1 MKELVITNGMVMT
14 MNARDELIDNG
25 AVIIKGGRIEAVGP
39 TKELQ
44 QQHPQA
50 KELDASGMAVMPGLI
65 NTHTHLSMTMTR
77 GIADDIDAVKW
88 LPAIWAIEKYISPES
103 VYAGAMLGIA
113 EMIAS
118 GTTCF
123 NDHYF
128 IMEEVARAVEETGI
142 RADLAEG
149 IMENRNKKKGQKD
162 LEKGCQF
169 VSDWNGKADGRIRTR
184 IGPHSLYTCSSEL
197 VEKSRACADELG
209 VGMHMHVAESAM
221 EVKLLGKSAKGPTSV
236 QHLDALGII
245 RSDFVSAHGLNID
258 EEDMRIL
265 KERGSGI
272 AHCPQA
278 YGKVGGYPFPKV
290 DQWLKAGVH
299 VGIGTDGVAS
309 NNNLDIFDEMRF
321 ATMARK
327 LQARDGRVL
336 PARQILRIATIG
348 GAEVLGLADEIG
360 SLEAGKKADIIL
372 VDFRK
377 PHLTP
382 IHNIPGHL
390 VYSANGSD
398 VDTVIVDGQI
408 IMQNRKFLTLD
419 VNEVM
424 NHAQSVFEKM
434 LKKGGWKATIAEP
447 QQTLMSAFKLK
458 ATQQSLAVIQKLITP
473 VPGKEDPF

>member
-1 MKELVITNGMVMT
+1 MEELLITNGMVMT
-14 MNARDELIDNG
+14 MNGKDEIIDAG
-25 AVIIKGGRIEAVGP
+25 AVLVKGNRIEAVGS
-39 TKELQ
+39 TKDLEK
-44 QQHPQA
+44 QHPKA
-50 KELDASGMAVMPGLI
+50 KELDASGMAVLPGFI

-88 LPAIWAIEKYISPES
+88 LPAIWAVEKYISPES

-128 IMEEVARAVEETGI
+128 FMDEVAKAVEETGI

-149 IMENRNKKKGQKD
+149 IMENRNKKKGLKD
-162 LEKGCQF
+162 LEKGKKF
-169 VSDWNGKADGRIRTR
+169 AAEWNGKADGRIRTR
-184 IGPHSLYTCSSEL
+184 MGPHSLYTCSSGL
-197 VEKSRACADELG
+197 VEKARESADELG

-221 EVKLLGKSAKGPTSV
+221 EVKLLGKDTKGPTSI
-236 QHLDALGII
+236 QHLDALDILKP
-245 RSDFVSAHGLNID
+245 DFVIAHGLTANLD
-258 EEDMRIL
+258 DLKIL
-265 KERGSGI
+265 GQRGTGI

-278 YGKVGGYPFPKV
+278 YGKLGGYPYPKV
-290 DQWLKAGVH
+290 DQWLEAGVH

-309 NNNLDIFDEMRF
+309 NNNLDIIDEMRF
-321 ATMARK
+321 AVMARK

-336 PARQILRIATIG
+336 PARQVLRLATMG

-360 SLEAGKKADIIL
+360 SLEVGKKADIIL
-372 VDFRK
+372 IDFRK

-382 IHNIPGHL
+382 VHNIPGHL

-398 VDTVIVDGQI
+398 VDTVIVDGRI
-408 IMQNRKFLTLD
+408 LMKNRELLTLD
-419 VNEVM
+419 VNTIM
-424 NHAQSVFEKM
+424 AQAQKVFEKM
-434 LKKGGWKATIAEP
+434 LKQGGWKATIAEP

-473 VPGKEDPF
+473 VPGKEEPF